1 MAYVRKYS
9 KKRTYRKKKYIK
21 KTKVSNPVKKYVK
34 KEIHRQVENKETSL
48 TILNQSLVIPQSGS
62 SSAYKIALLPSLSN
76 GTNNHHRIGN
86 NVRPRYA
93 FIKGHVN
100 ILPYSS
106 TTNLIAGP
114 IWVRMLIV
122 KSLAVTYQ
130 GGAPG
135 EIDSALFKADGA
147 SLGWQ
152 SNMLDQILE
161 VNNDLFR
168 CLYDRKV
175 KVGAGFNTSTG
186 PVGSGYYFDNSPMS
200 VPFKINYTKYMKKLL
215 KYSDSANG
223 NSCQNDNLYLIFIP
237 STADGGS
244 YGGSIPAETHFVRY
258 FQFEDA

>member
-1 MAYVRKYS
+1 MYAKRKYGKRKGVRKYRR
-9 KKRTYRKKKYIK
+9 RTTTTVSRK
-21 KTKVSNPVKKYVK
+21 VRKYVK
-34 KEIHRQVENKETSL
+34 REIHRQVENKETSL
-48 TILNQSLVIPQSGS
+48 TILNQGLVIPQSGGS
-62 SSAYKIALLPSLSN
+62 NVYKIALLPSLAN

-93 FIKGHVN
+93 YIKGHIN
-100 ILPYSS
+100 ILPYNQS
-106 TTNLIAGP
+106 TNLVAGP
-114 IWVRMLIV
+114 IWVRMLLI
-122 KSLAVTYQ
+122 KALNVTYQ

-135 EIDSALFKADGA
+135 EIDSSIFKADGA
-147 SLGWQ
+147 SLGFQ

-200 VPFKINYTKYMKKLL
+200 VPFKIVYTKYMKKLL

-223 NSCQNDNLYLIFIP
+223 NSCQNDNLYLLFCP

-244 YGGSIPAETHFVRY
+244 YGGSIPAETHFCRY
-258 FQFEDA
+258 FTFEDA